1 MTLIYVICLIL
12 SLVYDM
18 NIFFIIS
25 CKSLYYNYE
34 FYCHI
39 KEVEKQINELDQY
52 IKKIKMRD

>member
-1 MTLIYVICLIL
+1 MTLVYIICLIF

-25 CKSLYYNYE
+25 CISLYYNYE
-34 FYCHI
+34 LYCHI